1 VRVAYYSPLPPE
13 RSGIADYSALLLP
26 ALEEKLEINV
36 VRDGARR
43 VDRRAD
49 LAVYHIG
56 NDPQAHGWIVEAL
69 TRRPG
74 VVVLHDFVLHHLVAG
89 MSIGSGDQNLYLDAL
104 QRDAGVVGR
113 LLAHGVIDGLVPP
126 LWETRAADFPLTRE
140 VLTYATGII
149 VHSRFVERRV
159 REYGY
164 RGPVWV
170 IPHPAWPRP
179 QDREPRVSLVDGS
192 PIIACAGNLTPSKRI
207 PQLLEAFR
215 RLTQQFPAA
224 RLLLIGPPSP
234 RFELDRLLE
243 RAGLRIGEQVQA
255 FGYSDEAILWDL
267 LERSDVCVNL
277 RYPTMGETS
286 GAAIRA
292 LVLGRP
298 LVVSDVGWFSELPD
312 GVAAKIPVDAWE
324 IDMLTAVLARLAGDR
339 ELSAEMS
346 RLALEYVEREHALEQ
361 VAELYCA
368 ALEEGAGRPLV
379 QDSVVA
385 EVAEAVV
392 HVGLA
397 ERDGELREV
406 AGALREVG
414 LGD

>member
-26 ALEEKLEINV
+26 ALEEKLEINI
-36 VRDGARR
+36 VRHGSRR
-43 VDRRAD
+43 VDWRAD

-56 NDPQAHGWIVEAL
+56 NDPQTHGWIVESL
-69 TRRPG
+69 KRRPG
-74 VVVLHDFVLHHLVAG
+74 VVVLHDFVLHHLIAG
-89 MSIGSGDQNLYLDAL
+89 MSVGIGNANLYLDAM
-104 QRDAGVVGR
+104 QREAGVVGR

-140 VLTYATGII
+140 ILTYATGVI
-149 VHSRFVERRV
+149 VHSRFVEGRV

-164 RGPVWV
+164 RRPVWV

-179 QDREPRVSLVDGS
+179 ERREPMVSVVDGS
-192 PIIACAGNLTPSKRI
+192 PIITCAGNLTPSKRI

-215 RLTQQFPAA
+215 RLTPQFPAA
-224 RLLLIGPPSP
+224 RLLLIGPSSP

-243 RAGLRIGEQVQA
+243 RAGLRIGEQVEA
-255 FGYSDEAILWDL
+255 FGYSDEGILWDL

-298 LVVSDVGWFSELPD
+298 VVVSDVGWFSELPD
-312 GVAAKIPVDAWE
+312 GVVAKVPVDAWE
-324 IDMLTAVLARLAGDR
+324 IDMLTAVLARLASDG
-339 ELSAEMS
+339 ELRAEMS
-346 RLALEYVEREHALEQ
+346 RRALEYVEREHALDR

-368 ALEEGAGRPLV
+368 ALEEGAGRSLV

-397 ERDGELREV
+397 ESDRELREV